1 MKIKKNK
8 TEEEKKEEKA
18 VTELIS
24 QSH

>member
-1 MKIKKNK
+1 MKTKKNK